1 MLTSKYVSLD
11 SIIESVNRDV
21 AFSIPVDHYDAAEW
35 AGDAL
40 DLIKAPMQYIR
51 RITDGNDAPIIEIVD
66 GRGELPCDLVS
77 IIQTMTCEGKA
88 LRYSTDS
95 FHTTMVS
102 EGCQDLYCS
111 SEATY
116 ILNNNYIFPSFSTG
130 GLIMSY
136 LAFPTDDKGMPMI
149 PDNGAFKQSVKAFIA
164 ERQAFK
170 MLTMDKF
177 NPQVYQMLKSERDWY
192 IGKAQNAHLIP
203 NRDKTESIRNQIMRL
218 FNPHGRDH
226 QSGYSTTSSPVSFIN
241 QTGYRS

>member
-1 MLTSKYVSLD
+1 MLTTKSVSLD

-21 AFSIPVDHYDAAEW
+21 SFSIPVDHYDAAEW

-51 RITDGNDAPIIEIVD
+51 RVTDGNDAPIIDIVD

-77 IIQTMTCEGKA
+77 IIQTMTCDGKA
-88 LRYSTDS
+88 LRYSTNS
-95 FHTTMVS
+95 FHNTMVS
-102 EGCQDLYCS
+102 EGCKDLNCS

-116 ILNNNYIFPSFSTG
+116 ILNNSYIFPSFSTG

-136 LAFPTDDKGMPMI
+136 LAFPTDSNGMPMI
-149 PDNGAFKQSVKAFIA
+149 PDNGAFKQAVKSFIT

-177 NPQVYQMLKSERDWY
+177 NPNTYQMLLRDRDWY
-192 IGKAQNAHLIP
+192 MGKAQNAHLIP
-203 NRDKTESIRNQIMRL
+203 NRDKTESIKNQMLRL
-218 FNPHGRDH
+218 FNPHGDH
-226 QSGYSTTSSPVSFIN
+226 QSGYSSTSSPMSLRNITN
-241 QTGYRS
+241 YR